1 MTQEPTAPAE
11 PTVLV
16 RPEGRVLRI
25 TLNRPRQI
33 NALTREMLA
42 RISEAIEAARD
53 DDAIEGILLDG
64 AGERGLC
71 AGGDITMTV
80 KGSPEDLKAFWAEEF
95 DLFIRINQYPKP
107 FVALMDGITMGGGI
121 GLSAHSAIR
130 VVTERSRIAM
140 PEVRIGFIPDVGGNH
155 ILANA
160 PGELGTHLALTAGD
174 VYGADAILTGFADH
188 YVDSASLPALA
199 EAVAHGAKPILDEV
213 RAFEI
218 ERPESAFAPHR
229 EWIAEAY
236 AGDDLLQILARLEA
250 RPEPAAQEAAAA
262 IRAMSPNSVVTALA
276 AIRRAPALDLAGVFR
291 MEAAVGHAFMPTWDF
306 KEGVR
311 AQIIDKDRN
320 PQWRPNRVEEVDL
333 EWVRGIFAQEF

>member
-1 MTQEPTAPAE
+1 MSQEPTETPE

-16 RPEGRVLRI
+16 RREGRVLRI

-42 RISEAIEAARD
+42 LISEGIESARHD
-53 DDAIEGILLDG
+53 PTIEGILLDG
-64 AGERGLC
+64 TGERGLC

-80 KGSPEDLKAFWAEEF
+80 KGDPESLKAFWAEEF
-95 DLFIRINQYPKP
+95 DLFIRINEYPKP
-107 FVALMDGITMGGGI
+107 FVSLMDGITMGGGI

-140 PEVRIGFIPDVGGNH
+140 PEVRIGFIPDVGGNF
-155 ILANA
+155 ILASA

-174 VYGADAILTGFADH
+174 VFGADAILAGFADH
-188 YVDSASLPALA
+188 YVASQSLPALID
-199 EAVAHGAKPILDEV
+199 AVAHGSRPILDEV
-213 RAFEI
+213 RALEA

-229 EWIAEAY
+229 AWIAEAY
-236 AGDDLLQILARLEA
+236 QGDDLLAILARLDA

-262 IRAMSPNSVVTALA
+262 IRTMSPTAVVTALA

-291 MEAAVGHAFMPTWDF
+291 MEAGVGHAFIPTWDF
-306 KEGVR
+306 TEGVR

-320 PQWRPNRVEEVDL
+320 PQWRPNRIEDVDQ
-333 EWVRGIFAQEF
+333 EWVRSIVAERV